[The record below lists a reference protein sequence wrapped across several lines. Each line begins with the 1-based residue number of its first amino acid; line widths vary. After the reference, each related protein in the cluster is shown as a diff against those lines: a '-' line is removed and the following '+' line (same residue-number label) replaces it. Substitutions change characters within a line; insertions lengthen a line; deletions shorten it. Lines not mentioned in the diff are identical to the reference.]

1 MNINTRTLA
10 ASIVVAF
17 ACSACGSTGGGP
29 IAPATVAESTAVTPP
44 ESTKA
49 ASPMVEADVRTL
61 LMGQGYTG
69 INDVKFKEGTWTAD
83 AKSADGNHVEVKI
96 DGATGKIYP
105 DERVATIGK
114 DAIIVKAQ
122 DAGYTNIHDVE
133 MEGGVWKVEAND
145 STGNDVELK
154 MDPDDGHIIGTKKDV
169 IGAKH

>member
-1 MNINTRTLA
+1 MNINTRILS
-10 ASIVVAF
+10 ASIVLAL

-29 IAPATVAESTAVTPP
+29 IAPATVAESTAVTPAV
-44 ESTKA
+44 TTQA

-61 LMGQGYTG
+61 LMAKGYKD
-69 INDVKFKEGTWTAD
+69 INDVEFKEGTWTAD

-96 DGATGKIYP
+96 DAATGKIYP
-105 DERVATIGK
+105 DERVATLGK

-133 MEGGVWKVEAND
+133 LEGGVWKVEAND
-145 STGNDVELK
+145 SEGNDVELK
-154 MDPDDGHIIGTKKDV
+154 MDPDDGHIIGSKKDV